1 LRGGER
7 GDEKP
12 KRFGVWCTNLNTWMR
27 VMWLLCIMCEVTL
40 NPHIKPGYPHST
52 MKHSNAPMKDSM
64 EFLMKKHNAHK
75 LKGNYALEIMFV
87 LMSKL

>member
-1 LRGGER
+1 LRSSAE
-7 GDEKP
+7 
-12 KRFGVWCTNLNTWMR
+12 
-27 VMWLLCIMCEVTL
+27 L
-40 NPHIKPGYPHST
+40 NPHIKPEYPHST
-52 MKHSNAPMKDSM
+52 MKHINAPMKDSM